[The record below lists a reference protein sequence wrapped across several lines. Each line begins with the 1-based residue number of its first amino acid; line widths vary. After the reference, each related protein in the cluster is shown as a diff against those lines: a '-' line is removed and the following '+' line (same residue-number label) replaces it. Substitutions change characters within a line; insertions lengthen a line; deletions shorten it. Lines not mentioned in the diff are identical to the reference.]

1 MLIRNAIRTPDGT
14 ILESRSV
21 HDYRTHMDTVTNRQ
35 YMIDGGLHYSRR
47 SAWGDEQEPL
57 PRIREHY
64 S

>member
-35 YMIDGGLHYSRR
+35 YMIDGVFTTRVEVRGGMSKTF
-47 SAWGDEQEPL
+47 A
-57 PRIREHY
+57 
-64 S
+64 